1 MSIITK
7 KIGKREYAYL
17 VFREGKKVIQ
27 KYLGPA
33 SDPKVLKLMEGKRDV
48 IMIPE
53 RLWPLFWD
61 VNPAEIHVRRNARY
75 IIERI
80 LELGDLTAVHWLHM
94 IYPMGKIIDVLSM
107 SRNLTEK
114 AGNFWRIWFEVDR
127 A

>member
-94 IYPMGKIIDVLSM
+94 IYPLGKIIDVLSM

>member
-33 SDPKVLKLMEGKRDV
+33 SDPKVLKLMEGKRDAF
-48 IMIPE
+48 MIPE

-94 IYPMGKIIDVLSM
+94 IYPLGKIIDVLSM

-114 AGNFWRIWFEVDR
+114 AGNFWRIWFEVDC